1 MFDLKNVAIK
11 PSIDVLRCRES
22 DVLPVLPS
30 SPDLQK
36 IAEMSGVRK
45 VVSKNGKTDSDL
57 GPFVSAYYNNCFHSI
72 R

>member
-1 MFDLKNVAIK
+1 
-11 PSIDVLRCRES
+11 VLS
-22 DVLPVLPS
+22 VLPS

-36 IAEMSGVRK
+36 IAEMSGVRQ

-57 GPFVSAYYNNCFHSI
+57 GAFVRAYYSNCFHSV

>member
-1 MFDLKNVAIK
+1 MCFVAGK
-11 PSIDVLRCRES
+11 PTLLS
-22 DVLPVLPS
+22 VLPS

-36 IAEMSGVRK
+36 IAEMSGVRQ

-57 GPFVSAYYNNCFHSI
+57 GAFVRAYYSNCFHSI